1 MTLKETT
8 IAHLQRAFRGPS
20 AHGPALHELIDDLT
34 DEQAKAKPLAE
45 VHSIAELVAH
55 VTSWIDAIARRLEGE
70 EFATAS
76 VDNFPDVNMLT
87 FAEIA
92 ARFTRAHERLLES
105 VSRLGDDDFLRQGAG
120 RDYNVLE
127 ALNFVVD
134 HSLYHAGQIALLK
147 KSSELRAKS

>member
-8 IAHLQRAFRGPS
+8 TDHLRRAFFGPS
-20 AHGPALHELIDDLT
+20 THGPALHELVDDLT
-34 DEQAKAKPLAE
+34 DAQAHARPIASA
-45 VHSIAELVAH
+45 HSIAELVAH

-70 EFATAS
+70 VFKTSE

-87 FAEIA
+87 IDDV
-92 ARFTRAHERLLES
+92 RSRITRAHNRLLAAVE
-105 VSRLGDDDFLRQGAG
+105 RAGDLLQPVAG
-120 RDYNVLE
+120 RDYNVLQ

-147 KSSELRAKS
+147 KSE

>member
-1 MTLKETT
+1 MTLKATT

-34 DEQAKAKPLAE
+34 DEQAKAKPFAE

-92 ARFTRAHERLLES
+92 ACFARAHERLLES
-105 VSRLGDDDFLRQGAG
+105 VTPLGDDDFLRKVAG

-147 KSSELRAKS
+147 KTGELRAKS

>member
-8 IAHLQRAFRGPS
+8 IDHLRRAFFGPS
-20 AHGPALHELIDDLT
+20 AHGPSLHELIDDVT
-34 DEQAKAKPLAE
+34 EAQAKAKPLDG

-70 EFATAS
+70 IFKTS
-76 VDNFPDVNMLT
+76 DVDNFPDVNMLT
-87 FAEIA
+87 FGAIRTRFASAHDRLLANA
-92 ARFTRAHERLLES
+92 ARI
-105 VSRLGDDDFLRQGAG
+105 DDLMQPVAG
-120 RDYNVLE
+120 RDYNVLQ

-147 KSSELRAKS
+147 KGLSGLHTKE